1 MWRGGVCR
9 AERGSPWGGGEAVGD
24 EQNCGPETVVRGRT
38 AHVQRCARCGSLSL
52 HVGPV
57 TLRFAP
63 EAAEGLWNTLGEALF
78 LLHGELKSEPA
89 LRLLT
94 MRGQGTA

>member
-1 MWRGGVCR
+1 MK
-9 AERGSPWGGGEAVGD
+9 S
-24 EQNCGPETVVRGRT
+24 EQECCLETLVTGNT
-38 AHVQRCARCGSLSL
+38 AHVQRCVHCQSLSV

-63 EAAEGLWNTLGEALF
+63 EAAESLWNTLGEALF
-78 LLHGELKSEPA
+78 KLHGEAKSEPR
-89 LRLLT
+89 LRLAT

>member
-1 MWRGGVCR
+1 M
-9 AERGSPWGGGEAVGD
+9 EE
-24 EQNCGPETVVRGRT
+24 EQNCELVTLVRGRT

-63 EAAEGLWNTLGEALF
+63 EAAEGLWNTLGEALCV
-78 LLHGELKSEPA
+78 LHADLKSEPE

>member
-1 MWRGGVCR
+1 M
-9 AERGSPWGGGEAVGD
+9 ED
-24 EQNCGPETVVRGRT
+24 EQNCQLETLVRGRT
-38 AHVQRCARCGSLSL
+38 AHVQRCVRCNSLSL

-78 LLHGELKSEPA
+78 ALHGELESEPK

-94 MRGQGTA
+94 MRGQGMA

>member
-1 MWRGGVCR
+1 MKN
-9 AERGSPWGGGEAVGD
+9 
-24 EQNCGPETVVRGRT
+24 EQECCLETLSKGRT
-38 AHVQRCARCGSLSL
+38 AHVQRCVHCNSLSL

-63 EAAEGLWNTLGEALF
+63 EAAESLWTTLGEALF
-78 LLHGELKSEPA
+78 TLQGEVAADPQ
-89 LRLLT
+89 LRLMA

>member
-1 MWRGGVCR
+1 M
-9 AERGSPWGGGEAVGD
+9 EH
-24 EQNCGPETVVRGRT
+24 EQNCHLKTLVQGRT
-38 AHVQRCARCGSLSL
+38 AHVQRCARCGSLSM

-63 EAAEGLWNTLGEALF
+63 EAAESLWNTLGEALF
-78 LLHGELKSEPA
+78 ALHADMKSEPD
-89 LRLLT
+89 LTLLT

>member
-1 MWRGGVCR
+1 MD
-9 AERGSPWGGGEAVGD
+9 D
-24 EQNCGPETVVRGRT
+24 EKTCHLETLVRGRT
-38 AHVQRCARCGSLSL
+38 AHVQRCVHCGSLSL

-63 EAAEGLWNTLGEALF
+63 EAAEALWNTLGEALF
-78 LLHGELKSEPA
+78 VLHGEMRSEPE
-89 LRLLT
+89 LRLLN